1 MRYFQSVKQNLN
13 IMNIT
18 FDNII
23 FTLQKYGG
31 ISVVWHELLKR
42 ILLDSDFTP
51 SFIDFPNQNTLRH
64 QLDIPMN
71 NILKNNLSKYPLN
84 IQRYINPKIAPGKG
98 IFHSSYFRT
107 VNDSNIINITTVHDF
122 TYEYF
127 FKGLAKR
134 IHHQQKGNAIKRS
147 KKIIC
152 ISQNTKNDLLKFY
165 PQIKEEQ
172 VKVIYNGVGEEYYPL
187 LQMENHMFIPFQSQE
202 YILYVGDR
210 KGIYK
215 NFRMSV
221 EACKIVK
228 IPLVI
233 VGGGELSQYEK
244 SMLELKLGA
253 GQYIQLNGI
262 TNVQLNQLYN
272 HAAFLVYPS
281 SYEGFGI
288 PIIEAQKAGCPV
300 ICSNQSSIPEVAGNG
315 AFLIDEISA
324 SKIAEILVQNKSRS
338 GETASI
344 IKQGFLN
351 AQLFSWDK
359 CYQQTKQVYSEVYS
373 RYC

>member
-1 MRYFQSVKQNLN
+1 
-13 IMNIT
+13 MNIT

-31 ISVVWHELLKR
+31 ISVVWYELLKR
-42 ILLDSDFTP
+42 ILLDFNITP
-51 SFIDFPNQNTLRH
+51 SFIDFRNQNILRH
-64 QLDIPMN
+64 QLDIPIN

-84 IQRYINPKIAPGKG
+84 IQRYINPKITAEKG

-107 VNDSNIINITTVHDF
+107 VSDNNIINITTVHDF

-127 FKGLAKR
+127 INGLAKR

-172 VKVIYNGVGEEYYPL
+172 VKVVYNGVSEEYYPL
-187 LQMENHMFIPFQSQE
+187 SPMENHLFIPFRSKE

-210 KGIYK
+210 RSVYK

-244 SMLELKLGA
+244 SMLEVKLGA
-253 GQYIQLNGI
+253 GQYIQLNGM
-262 TNVQLNQLYN
+262 TNAQLNQLYN

-281 SYEGFGI
+281 LYEGFGI

-300 ICSNQSSIPEVAGNG
+300 ICSNQSSIPEVAGKG
-315 AFLIDEISA
+315 AFLINEISA
-324 SKIAEILVQNKSRS
+324 LKIADILYQNKSRS
-338 GETASI
+338 GMTTSM

-373 RYC
+373 EYF

>member
-1 MRYFQSVKQNLN
+1 
-13 IMNIT
+13 MNII

-23 FTLQKYGG
+23 FALQKYGG
-31 ISVVWHELLKR
+31 ISVVWYELLKR

-51 SFIDFPNQNTLRH
+51 RFIDFPNQHILRH
-64 QLDIPMN
+64 QLDIPIN

-84 IQRYINPKIAPGKG
+84 IQRYINPKITTGKG

-127 FKGLAKR
+127 SNGFTKR
-134 IHHQQKGNAIKRS
+134 IHHQQKGRAIKHS

-152 ISQNTKNDLLKFY
+152 VSQNTKDDLLKFY
-165 PQIKEEQ
+165 PQIKEEKI
-172 VKVIYNGVGEEYYPL
+172 KVVYNGVSEDYYPL
-187 LQMENHMFIPFQSQE
+187 LQIETNPINKFIPFQSKE

-210 KGIYK
+210 RSNYK
-215 NFRMSV
+215 NYKMLI
-221 EACKIVK
+221 EACQIVK
-228 IPLVI
+228 MPLVI
-233 VGGGELSQYEK
+233 VGGGEFSKYEE
-244 SMLELKLGA
+244 SMLKLKLGA
-253 GQYIQLNGI
+253 NQYIQLNGI

-281 SYEGFGI
+281 LYEGFGI

-300 ICSNQSSIPEVAGNG
+300 ICSNQSSIPEVAGKG
-315 AFLIDEISA
+315 AFVINEISA
-324 SKIAEILVQNKSRS
+324 SKIAEILHQNKSRS
-338 GETASI
+338 EETASI

-359 CYQQTKQVYSEVYS
+359 CYQQTKQVYSEIYS
-373 RYC
+373 TYF